1 MEIVKFTKKKGS
13 WYELL
18 FDNNDKLL
26 VHEDLILKYELL
38 LSRKIGDNKD
48 RIIDENNYY
57 VAYDK
62 AIKYLSNKTR
72 SKLEIKNYLLK
83 QNIDEQKIEFVIEK
97 LCNQGYLNDEI
108 YARLYVKDRI
118 NLSNDGP
125 NKIVSSLKNQNIDE
139 TYIDKAMQ
147 EYDNNLQKDRIDRLI
162 RKQIKTNS
170 NKGSNLLKQKILLN
184 LVNLGYDRHFVI
196 DLLDTISIDDTDL
209 YQKEYAKI
217 KEKLS
222 KKYSGKELEL
232 RIKQKLYQKGFKG

>member
-209 YQKEYAKI
+209 YQK
-217 KEKLS
+217 
-222 KKYSGKELEL
+222 
-232 RIKQKLYQKGFKG
+232 GFKG